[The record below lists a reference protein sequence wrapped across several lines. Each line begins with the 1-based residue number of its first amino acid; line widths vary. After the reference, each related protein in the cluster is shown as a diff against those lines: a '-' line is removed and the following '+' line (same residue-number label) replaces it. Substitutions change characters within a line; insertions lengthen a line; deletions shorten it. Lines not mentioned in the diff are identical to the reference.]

1 MSVETRRKEREP
13 KTETEKA
20 LMAQKTKEGLQGLAI
35 GPVTGLLGLPSDIID
50 LADMANDAIAKY
62 GEDTTI
68 AQFSKLIKPQLDA
81 VQEKYGRDAFDKG
94 FTELTGIKSD
104 PTKPAQFLGEL
115 VSLGSIAKTGVK
127 GAKLVGETISDT
139 YKGAKKLFED
149 STLPPP
155 DNLAAQTVG
164 ATKPVDQLEQ
174 TKKLLDKIGQKNLI
188 VDYAMRYGNPSIK
201 SKIYK
206 LQEIGCER
214 LIVLPLYPQYA
225 AATTATV
232 CDEVY
237 RVLMDMRWQPSLQ
250 IIPHYESEPLYIK
263 ALSNSLNLKISELSW
278 KPDLILA
285 SYHGIPQKYFDKG
298 DPYHC
303 YCHKTTRL
311 LSEEFKAV
319 EIKTTFQSRFGP
331 EAWLK
336 PYTDKTLEDLPNEG
350 KKNLLVI
357 CPGFSSDCVETLEE
371 ISIQGKESFLKS
383 GGKNFDVVPCLND
396 NDDHIILLEKLT
408 KKFL

>member
-1 MSVETRRKEREP
+1 MNEDHP
-13 KTETEKA
+13 KINF
-20 LMAQKTKEGLQGLAI
+20 G
-35 GPVTGLLGLPSDIID
+35 
-50 LADMANDAIAKY
+50 
-62 GEDTTI
+62 
-68 AQFSKLIKPQLDA
+68 
-81 VQEKYGRDAFDKG
+81 
-94 FTELTGIKSD
+94 
-104 PTKPAQFLGEL
+104 
-115 VSLGSIAKTGVK
+115 KTGVL
-127 GAKLVGETISDT
+127 LVNLGTP
-139 YKGAKKLFED
+139 D
-149 STLPPP
+149 STRWLDIRKYLKEFLSDRRVIEVNPLLWQIIL
-155 DNLAAQTVG
+155 NLFILNLRPSKTAKAYKEIWMDKEDMSPLRYYTIM
-164 ATKPVDQLEQ
+164 Q
-174 TKKLLDKIGQKNLI
+174 TKKLLDRISNKNLI

-201 SKIYK
+201 SKIKK
-206 LQEIGCER
+206 LHEAGCEK

-237 RVLMDMRWQPSLQ
+237 RVLMGMRWQPSLQ

-263 ALSNSLNLKISELSW
+263 ALFNSLNLKIKNLNW
-278 KPDLILA
+278 KPDLIVA

-311 LSEEFKAV
+311 LSEKFKDV

-331 EAWLK
+331 EVWLK
-336 PYTDKTLEDLPNEG
+336 PYTDKTLEELPTQG
-350 KKNLLVI
+350 KKNILVI

-396 NDDHIILLEKLT
+396 SDDHIDLLEKLT
-408 KKFL
+408 TRVL